1 VAQLTLRSL
10 LVLLAAAGVAMF
22 SLYFGDMPE
31 VALLEAT
38 GRSWPRELREIAGI
52 FGTFGAMLVITLVLG
67 RLAGLNPLA
76 LGSRPGSSG
85 IVGLFLGLIL
95 VVVAVGASFAVVS
108 AVLIESVPMA
118 AGLSPMIV
126 ATFAYLLV
134 AVAEEA
140 LFRGWAQ
147 PLVARYWGALP
158 AAFATAIIFAASHGL
173 GLDKGASVI
182 NLFLGGLVMGLLAI
196 RYGGIAA
203 PIMFH
208 FGWNWADYFLFALSP
223 NPGRYSFGSV
233 FDIDLFGAAQIWGVS
248 DGLMANIFAT
258 LILVA
263 MAAYLLLQ
271 LRSSAAGPQAK
282 RKVVPKPATD
292 QKSVAK
298 AVAAVPDPKVDT
310 PPQPLVSPP
319 AEPAPAPALAP
330 QAETVLNIEAMPTA
344 EVEAGS
350 ESWVQTATHQGCVR
364 ELNEDRFL
372 VRADPGIFVVADG
385 MGGHKFGDRASTMI
399 VEHVEAVVL
408 AEGLDGKLAAVSDA
422 VVAANKAIHAE
433 AQTNGSRMGST
444 VVALLIDNTRYA
456 IIWAGDSRAYRLRN
470 GDVQRL
476 TKDHTQVQEMVDR
489 GLLQPEDV
497 ARHPMSHVLVRAV
510 GVNPEIDLDVVQGDI
525 ESGDVYFLCSDG
537 IYDVLEEDEIAALL
551 TKSAKI
557 DAMEKMISM
566 ALDLGARDNVTGII
580 VRPQLA
586 G

>member
-1 VAQLTLRSL
+1 MAQLSFRPILI
-10 LVLLAAAGVAMF
+10 LLAAAAMAIVA
-22 SLYFGDMPE
+22 LYFGDWPE
-31 VALLEAT
+31 VALLGSL
-38 GRSWPRELREIAGI
+38 GRSWPSELADVAGLFGI
-52 FGTFGAMLVITLVLG
+52 FGSMLVMTLVAG
-67 RLAGLNPLA
+67 RLAGINPLA
-76 LGSRPGSSG
+76 LGAKPGQAS
-85 IVGLFLGLIL
+85 IIGLIL
-95 VVVAVGASFAVVS
+95 GLLLVTVAVGASFTVFS
-108 AVLIESVPMA
+108 AVLVDVPPV
-118 AGLSPMIV
+118 LSGHGPMFV
-126 ATFAYLLV
+126 ATLAYLIV

-147 PLVARYWGALP
+147 PLIMRYWGRAGAVIATSLV
-158 AAFATAIIFAASHGL
+158 FAVAHDISLQNPPIVMF
-173 GLDKGASVI
+173 
-182 NLFLGGLVMGLLAI
+182 NLFLGSLVMGMLAI
-196 RYGGIAA
+196 RYSGIAA

-208 FGWNWADYFLFALSP
+208 FGWNWADYFLFALTP
-223 NPGRYSFGSV
+223 NPGRFSFGAIV
-233 FDIDLFGAAQIWGVS
+233 DIDLFGVAQIGGVS

-258 LILVA
+258 LILLA
-263 MAAYLLLQ
+263 MAAYLLMQ
-271 LRSSAAGPQAK
+271 LRGNAAGPQAK
-282 RKVVPKPATD
+282 RKVTPKPVTD
-292 QKSVAK
+292 QKPTAIPATRLPEPK
-298 AVAAVPDPKVDT
+298 AAT
-310 PPQPLVSPP
+310 PPQPLASPMP
-319 AEPAPAPALAP
+319 EAAPAPSS
-330 QAETVLNIEAMPTA
+330 QAETILSIGDTPI
-344 EVEAGS
+344 VES
-350 ESWVQTATHQGCVR
+350 VDSSDLWIQTATHQGCVR

-372 VRADPGIFVVADG
+372 VRAETKIFVVADG

-399 VEHVEAVVL
+399 VEHVDAVTFVD
-408 AEGLDGKLAAVSDA
+408 GLDGKLSALSEA

-444 VVALLIDNTRYA
+444 VVAMILDETRYA

-470 GDVQRL
+470 GDVERL

-510 GVNPEIDLDVVQGDI
+510 GVNPEIELDVVHGDI

-551 TKSAKI
+551 AKSGKI